1 MAHRI
6 LWNIDR
12 VYVKATRELTPLMR
26 TYVLRRLLQTIPLLL
41 GISLMTFLL
50 LQLAPGDFLNQMAE
64 NPGISAETIEAMR
77 VRFGLDKPWY
87 VQYGHLPQ
95 KRHLPLRLRPV
106 VRAPPA
112 GVRGAAATGFTNT
125 LMLAGAAALVTWGL
139 AIPLGVLAAVRQH
152 SWIDRTLS
160 FIAFIWL
167 SIPEILAALLLL
179 MMAARTG
186 WFPVGGMRSLDY
198 DELDGIS
205 QFFDILH
212 HLALPA
218 LVVGLIPL
226 ASRMRQM
233 RGSLLDVLR
242 LDYVTTA
249 RAKGLSERTVIVKH
263 ALRNALNPMIT
274 LFGYTLGALVSGSF
288 IVEIIFSWPGLGRIT
303 LDAILT
309 QDQYLVMGAVLMASL
324 VLIVGNLIADL
335 LLAIADPR
343 ISYD

>member
-1 MAHRI
+1 
-6 LWNIDR
+6 
-12 VYVKATRELTPLMR
+12 MR
-26 TYVLRRLLQTIPLLL
+26 TYVLRRVLQTIPLLF
-41 GISLMTFLL
+41 GISLITFLL
-50 LQLAPGDFLNQMAE
+50 LYLAPGDFLNQMAE
-64 NPGISAETIEAMR
+64 NPAISAETIEAMR
-77 VRFGLDKPWY
+77 IRFGLDKPWY
-87 VQYGHLPQ
+87 VQYGIYLRNVILHFDFGQ
-95 KRHLPLRLRPV
+95 SFSRHQPV
-106 VRAPPA
+106 FEVLSD
-112 GVRGAAATGFTNT
+112 GFTNT
-125 LMLAGAAALVTWGL
+125 IILAVAAALVTWGL
-139 AIPLGVLAAVRQH
+139 AVPLGMLAAVRQH

-160 FIAFIWL
+160 LIAFVWL
-167 SIPEILAALLLL
+167 SIPEILSGLLLL
-179 MMAARTG
+179 MLAARTG
-186 WFPVGGMRSLDY
+186 WFPIGGMRSLDY
-198 DELDGIS
+198 DELDSIS
-205 QFFDILH
+205 QFWDVAH
-212 HLALPA
+212 HLVLPA

-288 IVEIIFSWPGLGRIT
+288 IAEIIFSWPGLGRLT

-324 VLIVGNLIADL
+324 VLIAGNLIADL

-343 ISYD
+343 ITYD